1 MLLISSKMYKN
12 NTILML
18 STFFKT
24 NGIQFQHT
32 SQISIRVFNSIT
44 EELVNGK
51 VCNFVCVHVKGW

>member
-1 MLLISSKMYKN
+1 MF
-12 NTILML
+12 

-24 NGIQFQHT
+24 SGIQFQHT
-32 SQISIRVFNSIT
+32 SQISIKVLNSIT